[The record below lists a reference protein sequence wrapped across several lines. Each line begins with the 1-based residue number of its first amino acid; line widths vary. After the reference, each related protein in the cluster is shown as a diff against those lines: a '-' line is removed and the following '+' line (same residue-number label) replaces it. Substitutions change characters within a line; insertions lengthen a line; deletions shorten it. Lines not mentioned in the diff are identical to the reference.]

1 MYTVNGILVTVFIFI
16 RLIIY
21 YFDFNTI
28 NFYLFEIIVR
38 FQDKWQVYRATQ

>member
-1 MYTVNGILVTVFIFI
+1 MIDLATNYILVIVFLFI

-28 NFYLFEIIVR
+28 NFYLFKIIIR
-38 FQDKWQVYRATQ
+38 FQDK